1 MIKRQIRR
9 LVGLALVLVAAG
21 CYGCADT
28 NFLKEYKLTQPSES
42 MYCSSGASSP
52 FPPYCH
58 PDRW

>member
-9 LVGLALVLVAAG
+9 LVGLALVLVAVG
-21 CYGCADT
+21 CYGCANT
-28 NFLKEYKLTQPSES
+28 ELLKEYKLSQPTES
-42 MYCSSGASSP
+42 MYCSSGAASP